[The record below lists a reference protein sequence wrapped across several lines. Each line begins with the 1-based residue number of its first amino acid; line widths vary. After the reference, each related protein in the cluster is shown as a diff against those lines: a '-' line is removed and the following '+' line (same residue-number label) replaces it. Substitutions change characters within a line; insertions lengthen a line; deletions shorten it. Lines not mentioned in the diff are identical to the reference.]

1 MATHPHKPSLAALC
15 LLTVASLTCAQT
27 ARSDTIPRIER
38 GLLDLSHEGRG
49 WQPVTLSG
57 DWQFFWQQL
66 VAPEAGSKSDSQ
78 PTVYFAIP
86 SIWRDA
92 VAGAQPLSAHGQA
105 SYRLHVKLPPGTRQ
119 IGLRLPYF
127 YGWAKLYLN
136 GEAVREFGS
145 YDPGTTQTEG
155 GGGGYYVYHPV
166 NRPDLEILLQTANY
180 NAAYGGTTSDMLLGD
195 GEAMAVRQALRLAFD
210 GFILSTIIFM
220 AFYHGYMYIS
230 RRHERSNLWFA
241 IFSLLIAARNVIVGE
256 GNIGMS
262 FLHIPAV
269 WSWRLELVT
278 YYLAI
283 PVFAEFIN
291 VIYPLETRRRYV
303 SMSWAL
309 AVPLSLLTLATS
321 SEIFSPIRIIM
332 QSLNIVLMLVY
343 GRSISKAIMNQRQGA
358 RIFLAGFVALA
369 ILSIIEIVAVNL
381 RLDLPRLSPVGMYVF
396 ICFQSILLA
405 KRFNAA
411 FSSVERS
418 EQHIRHLNEELKEQ
432 ELTRLQL
439 ARANAERNILQ
450 SSLVEAQAVYTSLG
464 LAAGSVPGI
473 EIASHFQA
481 AEMAGGDW
489 LGISYDDERHRLYL
503 VIGDV
508 TGHDMLS
515 ALVTVASA
523 GTFKGAMAAIKS
535 HGETASMGDCLGIL
549 VKVMNDAV
557 LGSGRQDH
565 RLMTMALLAIDVTTG
580 ELVYANAG
588 HTPVLHVSD
597 GAIKVVLERANPLG
611 LSDHFVVGTA
621 RLKLNKGDGVFVYT
635 DGLLDNEG
643 PQGTR
648 LKLRSLMEILR
659 AEQDPSRVRQRIAAD
674 CATIWQQHPPKDDS
688 SFVYLRWSGNDPDMR
703 ARLDL

>member
-1 MATHPHKPSLAALC
+1 MATHLHKPSPMALLLFMIAAL
-15 LLTVASLTCAQT
+15 TCGQAAIGST
-27 ARSDTIPRIER
+27 SPHIER
-38 GLLDLSHEGRG
+38 GHLDLSQ
-49 WQPVTLSG
+49 QPQAWEPVSLSG

-66 VAPEAGSKSDSQ
+66 VTPGAAATPEA
-78 PTVYFAIP
+78 VYFPIP

-92 VAGAQPLSAHGQA
+92 TAGSQPLTEHGQA
-105 SYRLHVKLPPGTRQ
+105 SYRLQIELPYGTRQ
-119 IGLRLPYF
+119 IGLHLPYF
-127 YGWAKLYLN
+127 YGWVKLFIN

-145 YDPGTTQTEG
+145 YDPSVPRTEG
-155 GGGGYYVYHPV
+155 GGGGYYVYHAV
-166 NRPDLEILLQTANY
+166 SGQDLEILLQTINY
-180 NAAYGGTTSDMLLGD
+180 NAAYGGTTAEMLLGD
-195 GEAMAVRQALRLAFD
+195 AETMAVRQGLRLAFD
-210 GFILSTIIFM
+210 GFIFSTIIFM

-241 IFSLLIAARNVIVGE
+241 VFSLLIAARNLIVGE

-262 FLHIPAV
+262 FLHVPAL

-283 PVFAEFIN
+283 PVFAQFIN

-303 SMSWAL
+303 YISWTL
-309 AVPLSLLTLATS
+309 AVPLAFITLVTS
-321 SEIFSPIRIIM
+321 SEIFSPLRIVI
-332 QSLNIVLMLVY
+332 QSLNIALMVVY
-343 GRSISKAIMNQRQGA
+343 GQSITKAMLHRRQGA

-369 ILSIIEIVAVNL
+369 ILSIIEIMAVNL
-381 RLDLPRLSPVGMYVF
+381 RLDLPRLSPIGMYVF

-405 KRFNAA
+405 KRFNTA
-411 FSSVERS
+411 FISVERS
-418 EQHIRHLNEELKEQ
+418 EQHIRHLNEELREQ

-439 ARANAERNILQ
+439 ARAKAERNILQ
-450 SSLVEAQAVYTSLG
+450 ASLVEAQAVYTSLG
-464 LAAGSVPGI
+464 VAAGSVPGI

-489 LGISYDDERHRLYL
+489 LGISYDEKRHRLYL

-535 HGETASMGDCLGIL
+535 QGETATMDDCLAIL
-549 VKVMNDAV
+549 VKVMNDSV

-565 RLMTMALLAIDVTTG
+565 RLMTMVLLAIDVRTG
-580 ELVYANAG
+580 DLAYANAG

-597 GAIKVVLERANPLG
+597 GVIKVVLARANPLG
-611 LSDHFVVGTA
+611 LADDFMIGTA
-621 RLKLNKGDGVFVYT
+621 RLQLRKGDGIFVYT

-643 PQGTR
+643 PEGGKLR
-648 LKLRSLMEILR
+648 LRSLKEILR
-659 AEQDPSRVRQRIAAD
+659 TEQDPSLVHQRITTGCAA
-674 CATIWQQHPPKDDS
+674 IWQQHPPKDDS
-688 SFVYLRWSGNDPDMR
+688 SFVYLRWTGAEPDALLR
-703 ARLDL
+703 QRS